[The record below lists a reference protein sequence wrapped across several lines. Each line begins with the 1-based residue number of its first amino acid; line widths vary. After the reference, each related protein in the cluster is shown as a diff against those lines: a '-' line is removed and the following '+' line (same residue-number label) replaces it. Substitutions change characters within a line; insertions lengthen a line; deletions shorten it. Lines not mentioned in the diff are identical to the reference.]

1 METAATATV
10 TLDKAKNDSEK
21 LPPVRKKNSVGHANP
36 NIDHPPEHKA
46 EHHQVHLPE
55 RKAEHHQAHLREHK
69 AEHHQV
75 HHVEHHKSGDH
86 QHLGHKID

>member
-10 TLDKAKNDSEK
+10 TLNKAKNDSEK
-21 LPPVRKKNSVGHANP
+21 LPPMRKKNSVGHANP

-46 EHHQVHLPE
+46 EHHQAHLP
-55 RKAEHHQAHLREHK
+55 EHK